1 MATRPPTA
9 PVRTAATDTHAYVD
23 WGAVIAGAVIAAAIS
38 LVLLT
43 FGSAIG
49 LSMASPY
56 EGAGASKALF
66 AIALGLW
73 VVWVIVSSNLAGGY
87 VVGRMRRRIGDATEH
102 ESDVRDGTH
111 GIAMW
116 GLGVLIAAVLAMA
129 GVSGVVAG
137 GAKLA
142 SAAGGSDAT
151 AYTVDS
157 LFRATGQQPA
167 GGAETFAAKREATR
181 ILAQGTAGRPIADAD
196 KAYLGRLVAA
206 RTGLSQAEAEQRVTD
221 VLAKAKAAADAARK
235 TGIVAGFVIAAALL
249 AAAAAAWWAAVTGG
263 RHRDQGTDFS
273 HFTRWR

>member
-49 LSMASPY
+49 LSMTSPY

-111 GIAMW
+111 GVAMW

-142 SAAGGSDAT
+142 SGGGNPA

-157 LFRATGQQPA
+157 LFRTTGQQPA
-167 GGAETFAAKREATR
+167 GGGETFAAKREATR
-181 ILAQGTAGRPIADAD
+181 ILAQGTAGQPIADAD

-206 RTGLSQAEAEQRVTD
+206 RTGLSQAEAEQRVD
-221 VLAKAKAAADAARK
+221 SVLARAKTAADAARK
-235 TGIVAGFVIAAALL
+235 TGIVSGFVIAAALL

-273 HFTRWR
+273 RFTRWR